1 MKKEDIIDG
10 LGALFTFALPF
21 VLLIA
26 IKCFV

>member
-10 LGALFTFALPF
+10 LAVLFTFVLPF